1 LSGWGALGGG
11 TFFEMIHK
19 NGKWTHKVLINF
31 GYGGTGPI
39 GPDNL
44 IFDKAG
50 KPVWH
55 GRRGR

>member
-1 LSGWGALGGG
+1 
-11 TFFEMIHK
+11 MIHK